1 MISIVHYFPFHP
13 QIQSLIWMGLSITAI
28 VAYYCNLDFDGV
40 TATMGSITGLTLF
53 QLYFRG
59 WLLI

>member
-1 MISIVHYFPFHP
+1 MYFAPP
-13 QIQSLIWMGLSITAI
+13 QIQSLIWMGLSIIAI
-28 VAYYCNLDFDGV
+28 VAYYCNLDFTGV

-59 WLLI
+59 G